1 MYKQWLIVLVRETGE
16 LVGRI
21 CVERGGVNGFVL

>member
-1 MYKQWLIVLVRETGE
+1 MCKQWSIVLVRETGE
-16 LVGRI
+16 LVGQI